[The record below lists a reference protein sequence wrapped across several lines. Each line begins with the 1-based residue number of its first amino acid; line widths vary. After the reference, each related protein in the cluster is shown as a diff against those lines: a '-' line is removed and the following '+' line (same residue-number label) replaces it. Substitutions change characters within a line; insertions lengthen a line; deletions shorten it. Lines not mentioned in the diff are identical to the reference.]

1 MQFKNQVI
9 VSVNHV
15 LYIFSA
21 YKIIIIH
28 LRKTLIW
35 FVISAA
41 FIGPGTVTTATMAG
55 AQYGLTLLWTIVFA
69 IIACIVLQEGAAR
82 INIAANLSLGQAIVK
97 QFNSENKKISM
108 AVVLTIAVVLGCAA
122 YEAGNILGAVSGIT
136 LVSGI
141 NTQLA
146 TVAIIAIAA
155 TLLYTNRFNLI
166 TNFLAIIIGVMGITL
181 LAVAFSLDI
190 NTYQLFRGMAIPRI
204 PRGSEL
210 LTLGLI
216 GTTVVPYNLF
226 LGSRI
231 AKSQELK
238 SMRRGLSLSVLLG
251 GLISLSLIIIGSK
264 VVGPFSFNSVADALS
279 AATGPWAIYF
289 FAFGLFAA
297 GLTSAITAAWAASIT
312 LTSTIKVKSKE
323 RAFRL
328 TWMVVLLTGLV
339 FGVSQVKPI
348 PIIILAQAVNGV
360 LLPFLAIAI
369 LLVLNNKQIM
379 QENANRLAGNLVL
392 LVIIWV
398 TGILGLLNLL
408 KALYSTLGI
417 EQTITNATL
426 IVLSLVSLV
435 IAIGVG
441 ILAIKQNRR
450 KKLT

>member
-1 MQFKNQVI
+1 
-9 VSVNHV
+9 
-15 LYIFSA
+15 
-21 YKIIIIH
+21 

-41 FIGPGTVTTATMAG
+41 FIGPGTVATATSAG
-55 AQYGLTLLWTIVFA
+55 AQYGLALLWTIVFA

-97 QFNSENKKISM
+97 QFNSDNKKFSL
-108 AVVLTIAVVLGCAA
+108 ALVLTIAVVLGCAA

-141 NTQLA
+141 NTRVA

-166 TNFLAIIIGVMGITL
+166 TNFLAMVIGVMGITL

-190 NTYQLFRGMAIPRI
+190 NSSQLIQGMTLPHIPK
-204 PRGSEL
+204 GSEL

-238 SMRRGLSLSVLLG
+238 NMRRGLSLSVMLG
-251 GLISLSLIIIGSK
+251 GLISFSLIIIGSK
-264 VVGPFSFNSVADALS
+264 VVGPFSFSGVADALS
-279 AATGPWAIYF
+279 TATGPWAIYF

-312 LTSTIKVKSKE
+312 LTSTIKVKSEE
-323 RAFRL
+323 RAFRI
-328 TWMVVLLTGLV
+328 TWMLVLLTGLV

-369 LLVLNNKQIM
+369 LLVLNNKKIM
-379 QENANRLAGNLVL
+379 LENANKLLGNIFLML
-392 LVIIWV
+392 IIWV
-398 TGILGLLNLL
+398 TGVLGLLNVT
-408 KALYSTLGI
+408 KALISALAI
-417 EQTITNATL
+417 EQPINNTILITL
-426 IVLSLVSLV
+426 ASLSLL
-435 IAIGVG
+435 ITIGVG
-441 ILAIKQNRR
+441 FYVVR
-450 KKLT
+450 KTKNE

>member
-1 MQFKNQVI
+1 M
-9 VSVNHV
+9 
-15 LYIFSA
+15 
-21 YKIIIIH
+21 
-28 LRKTLIW
+28 RKTLIW

-41 FIGPGTVTTATMAG
+41 FIGPGTVTTATSAG

-97 QFNSENKKISM
+97 QFNSDNKKFSL
-108 AVVLTIAVVLGCAA
+108 ALVLTFAVVLGCAA

-141 NTQLA
+141 NSRLA
-146 TVAIIAIAA
+146 TVAIIAIAG

-166 TNFLAIIIGVMGITL
+166 TNFLALIIGVMGITL

-190 NTYQLFRGMAIPRI
+190 DTSQLIQGMVLPSIPK
-204 PRGSEL
+204 GSEL

-231 AKSQELK
+231 AKSQEL
-238 SMRRGLSLSVLLG
+238 SNMRRGLSLSVLLG

-264 VVGPFSFNSVADALS
+264 VVGPFSFASVADALS
-279 AATGPWAIYF
+279 TATGPWAIYF

-312 LTSTIKVKSKE
+312 LTSTIKVKSEE
-323 RAFRL
+323 RAFRI
-328 TWMVVLLTGLV
+328 TWMLVLLTGLV

-379 QENANRLAGNLVL
+379 QENGNKLMGNLVL
-392 LVIIWV
+392 LAIIWV
-398 TGILGLLNLL
+398 TGILGLLNIT
-408 KALYSTLGI
+408 KAAISAFAI
-417 EQTITNATL
+417 EQEINNTLLITLASMSLL
-426 IVLSLVSLV
+426 IT
-435 IAIGVG
+435 IGVG
-441 ILAIKQNRR
+441 SYAVSKTKN
-450 KKLT
+450 